1 MVNNHSSCP
10 GGGRGGRVGCWFGVD
25 HMFSGVTV
33 RRVHS
38 SSKEYIKGGLYKIDC
53 QLTANKGG
61 RGGKGVRQ
69 TNITEPHGGSSKF
82 IVTKPI
88 FFDPLPPG

>member
-1 MVNNHSSCP
+1 MLVW
-10 GGGRGGRVGCWFGVD
+10 GGSHVFRGN
-25 HMFSGVTV
+25 S

-61 RGGKGVRQ
+61 RGGG
-69 TNITEPHGGSSKF
+69 EGSEANEYYRA
-82 IVTKPI
+82 
-88 FFDPLPPG
+88 

>member
-1 MVNNHSSCP
+1 
-10 GGGRGGRVGCWFGVD
+10 
-25 HMFSGVTV
+25 MFSGVTV

-61 RGGKGVRQ
+61 RGGGR
-69 TNITEPHGGSSKF
+69 EGSEANEYYRASWGIK
-82 IVTKPI
+82 
-88 FFDPLPPG
+88 

>member
-10 GGGRGGRVGCWFGVD
+10 GGGEGGRVGCWFGVD

-61 RGGKGVRQ
+61 RGGG
-69 TNITEPHGGSSKF
+69 EGSEANEYYRASWGIK
-82 IVTKPI
+82 
-88 FFDPLPPG
+88 

>member
-1 MVNNHSSCP
+1 
-10 GGGRGGRVGCWFGVD
+10 
-25 HMFSGVTV
+25 MFSGVTV

-61 RGGKGVRQ
+61 RGGGVINRFSAWGVYLLMLPLAGRF
-69 TNITEPHGGSSKF
+69 EV
-82 IVTKPI
+82 IVTSP
-88 FFDPLPPG
+88 

>member
-1 MVNNHSSCP
+1 MNIYLCTLISTQSTHTNGKQSLFMP
-10 GGGRGGRVGCWFGVD
+10 WGGGGVGWGGSHVFRGNG
-25 HMFSGVTV
+25 

-61 RGGKGVRQ
+61 RGGG
-69 TNITEPHGGSSKF
+69 EGSEANEYYRASCGIK
-82 IVTKPI
+82 
-88 FFDPLPPG
+88 

>member
-1 MVNNHSSCP
+1 MLVW
-10 GGGRGGRVGCWFGVD
+10 GGSHVFRGNG
-25 HMFSGVTV
+25 

-61 RGGKGVRQ
+61 RGGGEESEANEYYRASWGIK
-69 TNITEPHGGSSKF
+69 
-82 IVTKPI
+82 
-88 FFDPLPPG
+88 

>member
-1 MVNNHSSCP
+1 
-10 GGGRGGRVGCWFGVD
+10 
-25 HMFSGVTV
+25 MFSGVTV

-61 RGGKGVRQ
+61 RGGGKGVRQ

-82 IVTKPI
+82 IATKPI
-88 FFDPLPPG
+88 FSIPSPPDDWSLSGLTVHSW

>member
-10 GGGRGGRVGCWFGVD
+10 GGEGGSGGVVVWGGSHVFRGNG
-25 HMFSGVTV
+25 

-38 SSKEYIKGGLYKIDC
+38 SSKEYIKGGLYKIDS

-61 RGGKGVRQ
+61 RGG
-69 TNITEPHGGSSKF
+69 EGSEANE
-82 IVTKPI
+82 
-88 FFDPLPPG
+88 